1 MRRLFAAVAVIAG
14 AAGGVLLAQ
23 SDSDYQAWMKAIAA
37 SNGSLQK
44 NLQAKIAAGAADDAR
59 MLESNFKEVEGFWAK
74 RNAPDAVKF
83 AQQAEAAAAAVSKAA
98 AAGNFD
104 EAGAQ
109 AKSLASNCGG
119 CHMAHREKG
128 DSGFKIK

>member
-1 MRRLFAAVAVIAG
+1 MHKMFAAVAVIVG
-14 AAGGVLLAQ
+14 VAGGILLAQ
-23 SDSDYQAWMKAIAA
+23 TDSDYQAWMKAIAA

-44 NLQAKIAAGAADDAR
+44 NLQAKIAAGAADDAK
-59 MLESNFKEVEGFWAK
+59 MLESNFKQVEGFWGK
-74 RNAPDAVKF
+74 RNAPDAMKF
-83 AQQAEAAAAAVSKAA
+83 AQQAQAAAAAVSKAA
-98 AAGNFD
+98 VAGDFD
-104 EAGAQ
+104 EAAAQ

>member
-1 MRRLFAAVAVIAG
+1 MHRLCALVAVIAG
-14 AAGGVLLAQ
+14 AAAGVVLAQ
-23 SDSDYQAWMKAIAA
+23 TDSDYQPWMKAIAA

-44 NLQAKIAAGAADDAR
+44 NLQAKNADGVAGDAK
-59 MLESNFKEVEGFWAK
+59 MLESNFKQVESFWEK

-83 AQQAEAAAAAVSKAA
+83 AQQAQAAAVAVSKAA

-104 EAGAQ
+104 EATAQ
-109 AKSLASNCGG
+109 AKSLAANCGG

-128 DSGFKIK
+128 ESGFKIK